1 MQNTANLGLKKP
13 EGTDIVDISD
23 LNGNMDKLDVEVTK
37 LASTTENGRMSSAD
51 KVKLN
56 GIAVS
61 ANNYVHP
68 ASHPATMI
76 TEDATHRFVT
86 DAEKA
91 GWNGKA
97 GTAVATT
104 SANGLMASADKIALN
119 NSTGYGITA
128 GTGAAYTVTL
138 SPAPSSLA
146 AGLRITVKFHAAN
159 TTTTPTINVNG
170 LGVKT
175 IVRPS
180 GAVPVGFIKAAVYTL
195 VYDGTAFTLQGEGG
209 EYGTATAANVLA
221 GKTIGT
227 ESGLVTGTMPDKG
240 AITITPGQTAQAIPA
255 GYHNG
260 SGTVPAVSF
269 DAAKVLSDTT
279 IAGKK
284 GTMPNRSGVS
294 TGNVGVTAGGN
305 GNLWLNT
312 PEGYYN
318 PTASV
323 HAYDPNFVAGNIP
336 ADKNIFG
343 VQGSIPRRGAYTD
356 AISTGWDGNVL
367 YVRFPQGVY
376 QTNGGEGYPEITVS
390 APQARADGNI
400 IPSNIRKGVW
410 VYGVVGELEE
420 GKKYA
425 SGTVM
430 GDGNFITVNGLS
442 FMPRM
447 IRAHH
452 QQDNGYSYFSI
463 LCADFYCLLS
473 RNDATGVVYFSSQGD
488 GSVHNG
494 GFKLVAGN
502 DDLWTWEAWG

>member
-37 LASTTENGRMSSAD
+37 LASATENGRMSSAD

-119 NSTGYGITA
+119 NSTGYGVTA

-138 SPAPSSLA
+138 SPVPSSLA
-146 AGLRITVKFHAAN
+146 AGLRIAVKFHAAN
-159 TTTTPTINVNG
+159 TVTTPTINVNG

-221 GKTIGT
+221 GKTIGSD
-227 ESGLVTGTMPDKG
+227 SGLVTGTMPDKG

-260 SGTVPAVSF
+260 SGIVSAVTF
-269 DAAKVLSDTT
+269 DAARVLADTT

-284 GTMPNRSGVS
+284 GTMPNRAGMS
-294 TGNVGVTAGGN
+294 TGNAGVTAGGD

-323 HAYDPNFVAGNIP
+323 HAYDPNFVPGSLLS
-336 ADKNIFG
+336 DRTVFG
-343 VQGSIPRRGAYTD
+343 VRGDIPVINEIDPAEGVGKWGDGALAVYPRRGYRKGGLGAGEIKVSVAQLQSVNGYLRPENIRQGAEIFGIHGTMVEKRVV
-356 AISTGWDGNVL
+356 TGTGLLDGGDSQFRLIVRGLGFRPNYVL
-367 YVRFPQGVY
+367 AGTGTSFEKWVY
-376 QTNGGEGYPEITVS
+376 SVNAPFGSDTVS
-390 APQARADGNI
+390 VYDDGFGLYAE
-400 IPSNIRKGVW
+400 SN
-410 VYGVVGELEE
+410 YGRTI
-420 GKKYA
+420 Y
-425 SGTVM
+425 
-430 GDGNFITVNGLS
+430 
-442 FMPRM
+442 
-447 IRAHH
+447 
-452 QQDNGYSYFSI
+452 
-463 LCADFYCLLS
+463 
-473 RNDATGVVYFSSQGD
+473 
-488 GSVHNG
+488 
-494 GFKLVAGN
+494 
-502 DDLWTWEAWG
+502 WTAIY